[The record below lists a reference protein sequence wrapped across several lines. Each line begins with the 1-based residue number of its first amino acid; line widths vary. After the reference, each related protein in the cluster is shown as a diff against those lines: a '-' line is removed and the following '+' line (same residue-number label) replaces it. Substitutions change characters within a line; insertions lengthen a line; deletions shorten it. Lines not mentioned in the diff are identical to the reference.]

1 MIKKYNEVILEGALD
16 LIRGFVIGFL
26 EGSKIEGE
34 AIFSED
40 HHIENEGAFGQLM
53 RLVGIRGDQVH
64 LIVGAGFH
72 ELLSEALKKRQ
83 NEINIKIVS
92 VKEISMACFDFTYKA
107 FTRELGSEL
116 KETFGAISR
125 DPEGLHMEAGYQPIE
140 ESRPEGK
147 GVEAYAPLHEYELK
161 AKGRIHGPVK
171 DVIDFYGAV
180 EHYDMVELG
189 NIKIEYAD

>member
-1 MIKKYNEVILEGALD
+1 MIKKYNEVVLEGALD

-34 AIFSED
+34 AIFNED
-40 HHIENEGAFGQLM
+40 HHIEKEGAFGQLM

-64 LIVGAGFH
+64 LIVGAGFY

-83 NEINIKIVS
+83 QEINITTVS
-92 VKEISMACFDFTYKA
+92 VKEISMAYFDFTYKA

-116 KETFGAISR
+116 KEMFGAISR
-125 DPEGLHMEAGYQPIE
+125 DPEGLHMEAGYKPE
-140 ESRPEGK
+140 EEIRPEGK
-147 GVEAYAPLHEYELK
+147 GVETYAPLHEYQLN
-161 AKGRIHGPVK
+161 AAGRIHGPVK
-171 DVIDFYGAV
+171 DVIDFYGVV

-189 NIKIEYAD
+189 TIKIEYVD

>member
-1 MIKKYNEVILEGALD
+1 MIKKYNEVVLEGALD

-34 AIFSED
+34 AIFNED
-40 HHIENEGAFGQLM
+40 HHIEKEGAFGQLM

-64 LIVGAGFH
+64 LIVGAGFY

-83 NEINIKIVS
+83 QEINITTVS
-92 VKEISMACFDFTYKA
+92 VKEISMAYFDFTYKA

-116 KETFGAISR
+116 KEMFGAISR
-125 DPEGLHMEAGYQPIE
+125 DPEGLHMEAGYKPE
-140 ESRPEGK
+140 EEIRPVGK
-147 GVEAYAPLHEYELK
+147 GVETYAPLHEYQLN
-161 AKGRIHGPVK
+161 ATGRIHGPVK
-171 DVIDFYGAV
+171 DVIDFYGVV

-189 NIKIEYAD
+189 TIKIEYVD

>member
-1 MIKKYNEVILEGALD
+1 MIKKYNEVVLEGALD

-34 AIFSED
+34 AIFNED
-40 HHIENEGAFGQLM
+40 HHIEKEGAFGQLM

-72 ELLSEALKKRQ
+72 ELLSEALKKRKQ
-83 NEINIKIVS
+83 EINITIVS
-92 VKEISMACFDFTYKA
+92 VKEISMAYFDFTYKA

-116 KETFGAISR
+116 KEIFGAISR
-125 DPEGLHMEAGYQPIE
+125 DPEGLHMEAGYKPE
-140 ESRPEGK
+140 EEIKPEGK
-147 GVEAYAPLHEYELK
+147 GVEAYAPLHEYQLK
-161 AKGRIHGPVK
+161 AAGRIHGPVK
-171 DVIDFYGAV
+171 DVIDFYGVV

-189 NIKIEYAD
+189 NIKIEYVD

>member
-1 MIKKYNEVILEGALD
+1 MIKKYNEVILEGALA
-16 LIRGFVIGFL
+16 LIKGFVIGFL

-53 RLVGIRGDQVH
+53 RLVGIRGDQIH
-64 LIVGAGFH
+64 LIIGAGFH

-92 VKEISMACFDFTYKA
+92 VKEISMAYFDFSYKA
-107 FTRELGSEL
+107 FKKELGDEL
-116 KETFGAISR
+116 KEIFGRISR
-125 DPEGLHMEAGYQPIE
+125 DPEGLHMEAGYKPE
-140 ESRPEGK
+140 EKIRPEGK
-147 GVEAYAPLHEYELK
+147 GVETYAPLHEYELN
-161 AKGRIHGPVK
+161 ATGRIHGPVK
-171 DVIDFYGAV
+171 DVIDFYGVV

-189 NIKIEYAD
+189 NIKIEYSD

>member
-1 MIKKYNEVILEGALD
+1 MIKRYNEVVFEGDFD

-40 HHIENEGAFGQLM
+40 HHIENEGTFGQLL
-53 RLVGIRGDQVH
+53 RLIGIRGDQVH
-64 LIVGAGFH
+64 LIVGAGFY

-83 NEINIKIVS
+83 YEINITIVS
-92 VKEISMACFDFTYKA
+92 VKEISMAYFDFTYKA

-116 KETFGAISR
+116 KEIFGALSK
-125 DPEGLHMEAGYQPIE
+125 DPEGLHMEAGYKPE
-140 ESRPEGK
+140 EKIRPEAK
-147 GVEAYAPLHEYELK
+147 GVETYAPLHEYELK
-161 AKGRIHGPVK
+161 AAGRIHGPVK
-171 DVIDFYGAV
+171 DVIDFYGVV

-189 NIKIEYAD
+189 NIKIEYVD